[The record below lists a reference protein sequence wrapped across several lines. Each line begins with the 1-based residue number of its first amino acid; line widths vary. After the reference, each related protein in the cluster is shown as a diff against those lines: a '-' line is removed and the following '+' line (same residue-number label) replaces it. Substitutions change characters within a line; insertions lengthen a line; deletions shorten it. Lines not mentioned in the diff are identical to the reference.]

1 MSRSARSFAEGALE
15 LLRRIERGLLAAL
28 MILMALAY
36 AFNVGVRELAAAQ
49 ASSFAWIE
57 ELCLFALAWVVFLGL
72 GLALER
78 GRQIAMTSLL
88 ERLPRAARRP
98 LKLVIDLTGLFFSLY
113 IAKLALDIT
122 LFVSRSGQTSPT
134 LDISMAWL
142 YAAMPVGFCLLA
154 LRYVLELP
162 RAEGRLAAREATQ
175 EH

>member
-1 MSRSARSFAEGALE
+1 
-15 LLRRIERGLLAAL
+15 

-36 AFNVGVRELAAAQ
+36 AFNVAMRELAASY
-49 ASSFAWIE
+49 ASRFAWIE
-57 ELCLFALAWVVFLGL
+57 EACLFALAWVVFLGL

-88 ERLPRAARRP
+88 ERMHPAIRRP
-98 LKLVIDLTGLFFSLY
+98 VKVLIDLTGLLFSLY

-134 LDISMAWL
+134 LDVSMAWL

-154 LRYVLELP
+154 LRYALELP
-162 RAEGRLAAREATQ
+162 QPAGRLAVREASQ